1 MTMKLGALIKV
12 DLRDIWNTE
21 ANDFTPWLAKEEN
34 LNLLGDTIG
43 IDIEFEAQEKNVG
56 PFRADILCKDTADN
70 TWVLVEN
77 QLEYTDH
84 THLGQIL
91 TYAAGLNAVSIVW
104 IAKRFTDEHR
114 ATMDWLNEITGDKI
128 NFFGLEVELWK
139 IGDSPVAPK
148 FNVVVMPNEWTK
160 GGGKGGPLG
169 GTELTPTKKLQLEYW
184 AAFRKFVQ
192 SKDAIIK
199 PQKAAP
205 QHWVNVS
212 IGRSDFGMYAFVDTQ
227 KHRIGVRLV
236 LSGENKQAHYH
247 LLLNQK
253 DAVEKE
259 MGEAIVWDEL
269 PDKKSSY
276 LSIYRNNVDPKQ
288 ISDWENQ
295 HNDLFNV
302 LESFHKVFAGRIK
315 KLDAGDY
322 QPAEIVKEY

>member
-1 MTMKLGALIKV
+1 MTMKLGALNKV

-70 TWVLVEN
+70 TWVLIEN

-84 THLGQIL
+84 AHLGQIL

-104 IAKRFTDEHR
+104 IAKQFTDEHR

-139 IGDSPVAPK
+139 IGDSAVAPK
-148 FNVVVMPNEWTK
+148 FNIVAKPNEWTK
-160 GGGKGGPLG
+160 GGGRGGRLSI
-169 GTELTPTKKLQLEYW
+169 TELSPTKKLQLEYW

-192 SKDAIIK
+192 ARDAVIK
-199 PQKAAP
+199 PQKASP

-236 LSGENKQAHYH
+236 LGGENKQAHYH

-253 DAVEKE
+253 EAVEVE
-259 MGEAIVWDEL
+259 MNEALVWDEL
-269 PDKKSSY
+269 PDKKTSY
-276 LSIYRNNVDPKQ
+276 ISVYRNKVNPKQ
-288 ISDWENQ
+288 TSDWENQ
-295 HNDLFNV
+295 HNDLFNI
-302 LESFHKVFAGRIK
+302 LENFHKVFAFRIK

-322 QPAEIVKEY
+322 QPEEIVE